1 MRIYDCPTPSDLG
14 RVITP
19 DGVARI
25 LYSVYV
31 LGVLVL
37 GAVQVAYTGAGAPV
51 WLSIEQQVALYFG
64 APVAGLAGVNT
75 MHGKYAKD

>member
-19 DGVARI
+19 DGVAMI

-37 GAVQVAYTGAGAPV
+37 GAVQVAYTGAGAPAV
-51 WLSIEQQVALYFG
+51 SYTHLDVDKRQA
-64 APVAGLAGVNT
+64 
-75 MHGKYAKD
+75 